1 MSTSNLNKTNLSV
14 SNILVEI
21 DPSSGFCFGVKN
33 AVDKALDE
41 LNQHSELYCLGQIVH
56 NPLEVKR
63 LEDKGLKVIDHTKLK
78 DLKNARVLF
87 RAHGEPPESYD
98 RLKAQ
103 NITLIDAT
111 CPVVIKLQQRIKKAY
126 LKTLENNGQVVIYG
140 KKGHAEVIGLMG
152 QTNGNAILVESTDDL
167 AKIDFSRPIE
177 LFSQTTKDVAKFR
190 ELADL
195 VQQKA
200 MSGVEYHDTI
210 CRQVSNRGPLLK
222 EFASRHQVMVFVGGL
237 ESSNAKVLY
246 NLCKRVNPNSYFV
259 EKADEI
265 QLEWFNGYRSIGIT
279 GATSTPA
286 WLIAEVKELIIRQI
300 AEKTES

>member
-1 MSTSNLNKTNLSV
+1 LSTSNLNKTKLAV

-33 AVDKALDE
+33 AVNKALDE
-41 LNQHSELYCLGQIVH
+41 LNQYDELYSLGQIVH
-56 NPLEVKR
+56 NPVEVKR
-63 LEDKGLKVIDHTKLK
+63 LEDKGLKVIDHEKLK
-78 DLKNARVLF
+78 NLKNAHVLF

-98 RLKAQ
+98 KLKEQ

-111 CPVVIKLQQRIKKAY
+111 CPVVIKLQQRVKKAY

-140 KKGHAEVIGLMG
+140 KRGHAEVIGLIG
-152 QTNGNAILVESTDDL
+152 QTDGKAILVESTDDL
-167 AKIDFSRPIE
+167 VKIDFSRPIE

-190 ELADL
+190 ELADI

-222 EFASRHQVMVFVGGL
+222 EFATRQQVMIFVGGL

-246 NLCKRVNPNSYFV
+246 NLCKQVNPNSYFV

-265 QLEWFNGYRSIGIT
+265 QSEWFKGAESIGIS

-286 WLIAEVKELIIRQI
+286 WLISEVKDFIINLLGGNN
-300 AEKTES
+300 